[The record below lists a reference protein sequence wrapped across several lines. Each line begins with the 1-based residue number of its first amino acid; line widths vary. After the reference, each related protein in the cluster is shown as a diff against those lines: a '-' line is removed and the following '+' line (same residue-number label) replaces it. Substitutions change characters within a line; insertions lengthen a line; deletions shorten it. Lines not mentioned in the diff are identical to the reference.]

1 MLKVKG
7 VDYEALDGQPTYLF
21 FMIAAPEGANDTSPS
36 ACGPFSITYRSRIC
50 WQIERSGNSRSCT
63 STFPSSGRSKEAE
76 EKAEQEQTTP
86 APESN
91 RKYIIAVT
99 ACPTGIAHT
108 YMAED
113 ALKKKQKKWA

>member
-1 MLKVKG
+1 MIHISKRLLLSRLLIDPEFVGKLK
-7 VDYEALDGQPTYLF
+7 EAETPEAVQALF
-21 FMIAAPEGANDTSPS
+21 QAAED
-36 ACGPFSITYRSRIC
+36 
-50 WQIERSGNSRSCT
+50 Q
-63 STFPSSGRSKEAE
+63 KEAE

-108 YMAED
+108 YMVED

>member
-1 MLKVKG
+1 MK
-7 VDYEALDGQPTYLF
+7 EAETPEAVQALF
-21 FMIAAPEGANDTSPS
+21 QAAED
-36 ACGPFSITYRSRIC
+36 
-50 WQIERSGNSRSCT
+50 Q
-63 STFPSSGRSKEAE
+63 KEAE

-108 YMAED
+108 TWPKMR
-113 ALKKKQKKWA
+113 

>member
-1 MLKVKG
+1 MK
-7 VDYEALDGQPTYLF
+7 EAETPEAVQALF
-21 FMIAAPEGANDTSPS
+21 QATED
-36 ACGPFSITYRSRIC
+36 
-50 WQIERSGNSRSCT
+50 Q
-63 STFPSSGRSKEAE
+63 KAE

-86 APESN
+86 PESN

>member
-1 MLKVKG
+1 
-7 VDYEALDGQPTYLF
+7 
-21 FMIAAPEGANDTSPS
+21 MIAAPEGANDTHLQ
-36 ACGPFSITYRSRIC
+36 ALAALSRLLIDP
-50 WQIERSGNSRSCT
+50 EFVGKL
-63 STFPSSGRSKEAE
+63 KEAE
-76 EKAEQEQTTP
+76 TPEAVQALSKQRKIKRSGRKAEQEQTTP